1 LSNNKNFK
9 LRADLLT
16 KLKKKVQQ
24 TLTSQANAAHKIG
37 LTPNKISTIGFILA
51 LASAG
56 AYVTVTDQSLWLLI
70 LAVAFLLVSGF
81 CDTLDG
87 IVARTFQQT
96 TVFGGFYDSVL
107 DRYADAAVYAAII
120 IAGLC
125 NPSWDGPFW
134 GPVWGALWGLA
145 ALSGSMMVSYTR
157 SRAEAAGIKMESVGF
172 AERAERMLI
181 LAVVSIIAFFWLPA
195 LGYGIALLAVLAN
208 FTVIQRTLHVYR
220 ELKKKAAE

>member
-1 LSNNKNFK
+1 
-9 LRADLLT
+9 LLT

-70 LAVAFLLVSGF
+70 LAVVFLLASGF

-125 NPSWDGPFW
+125 NPSWDSPFW
-134 GPVWGALWGLA
+134 GPVWSAVWGLA

-157 SRAEAAGIKMESVGF
+157 ARAEAVGVKMESVGL

-181 LAVVSIIAFFWLPA
+181 LAIVSIIAFFWLPA

-208 FTVIQRTLHVYR
+208 FTVIQRALHVYR